1 MASINRSHQPDCAG
15 GGCECP
21 WRLDYRPQG
30 TSGPRKRLEFPTKK
44 AAEQYLSDTKV
55 RASRGEYLD
64 PSKIPT
70 FKKVAEEWLS
80 EKLGRHPSTVEGWRV
95 HIRHVSA
102 LDSLRLDKINVAKI
116 EKVRDEL
123 ATRLGPKTIAKV
135 LTTCAAIFKLAIRRG
150 YAVSNPAAIA
160 ERPRT
165 QVTEITADAAVAES
179 ESGLRVVRADE
190 VLSPAQ
196 IKKLLENSEP
206 GLFRT
211 LFATVAATGL
221 RPEEAYALKWS
232 DFSLSQGKLFVRR
245 SLSWARGADEK
256 GRVRPKFFEPKTRS
270 GYRTL
275 PLPPGL
281 VSTLKV
287 WKLQCPQSE
296 HDLVFCRPDGQP
308 LHRSNVLR
316 QGLYPALAK
325 AELPSANVK
334 TLRHSY
340 ASGLKLSGSPITEV
354 QHRLGHSDP
363 SVTLRVYSHWYGD
376 KDSGAVDRFASEF
389 IPDAD
394 ASEQASFR
402 NSGKS
407 GQKVGTEKVHKQRL
421 NSVVLLSTRK

>member
-1 MASINRSHQPDCAG
+1 MASIKRSHQPECGG
-15 GGCECP
+15 GGCDCP

-55 RASRGEYLD
+55 RAVRGEYVD
-64 PSKIPT
+64 PAKIPT
-70 FKKVAEEWLS
+70 FKRVAEEWLS
-80 EKLGRHPSTVEGWRV
+80 EKSGRHPSTVGSWRV
-95 HIRHVSA
+95 HIQH
-102 LDSLRLDKINVAKI
+102 LNPLEPLRLDKINVAKI

-123 ATRLGPKTIAKV
+123 AATLGPKTIAKV

-150 YAVSNPAAIA
+150 YAVSNPAAVA
-160 ERPRT
+160 ERPRA
-165 QVTEITADAAVAES
+165 QVAEITVDTAVAES
-179 ESGLRVVRADE
+179 ETGLHAVRLDE

-196 IKKLLENSEP
+196 IKSLLENSKP
-206 GLFRT
+206 GLFLT

-232 DFSLSQGKLFVRR
+232 DVSLSQGKLFVRR
-245 SLSWARGADEK
+245 ALSWARGADEK

-275 PLPPGL
+275 PLPPRL
-281 VSTLKV
+281 ASTLKV

-296 HDLVFCRPDGQP
+296 YDLVFCRPDGQP

-325 AELPSANVK
+325 AKLARANVK

-340 ASGLKLSGSPITEV
+340 ASGLILSGSPVTEV

-376 KDSGAVDRFASEF
+376 EDSGAGDRFASEF
-389 IPDAD
+389 LPDKVI
-394 ASEQASFR
+394 SEQATFR
-402 NSGKS
+402 KAGES
-407 GQKVGTEKVHKQRL
+407 GQKVGTKRPA
-421 NSVVLLSTRK
+421 